1 MKDLIM
7 QILTAG
13 IQLII
18 LVGLGYAI
26 NYLKTKTSIENLQKY
41 YTLIKAFV
49 QAAEQTL
56 GAGTGAQKKAQ
67 VIAMVQKVIGNKLSP
82 DEIDKLIESA
92 VFEINTVLNKN
103 GIVVSTS
110 NNATTVTGTIANAN
124 QETTQNNK

>member
-13 IQLII
+13 IQIII

-56 GAGTGAQKKAQ
+56 GSGTGAQKKAQ
-67 VIAMVQKVIGNKLSP
+67 VIAMVQKIIGNKLSA

-92 VFEINTVLNKN
+92 VFEMNTVLKKYNIVTTTTSDSTTTNVTNQLEAKTDENK
-103 GIVVSTS
+103 
-110 NNATTVTGTIANAN
+110 
-124 QETTQNNK
+124 